1 MLPEGTQKVLISA
14 VISNAKTVGEWLNG
28 DPKTVDGQ
36 NLLPTHRS
44 VAFASFIDL
53 KGATV
58 RTGWMKYI
66 NPQSPED
73 LDYFVPQVI
82 EKIKLKRKKG
92 ESLTKPKYFPNPSEG
107 REIAIFLGLKLVSEG
122 AVAIFCGRKDTAS
135 GLCALAAERFS
146 RNLPLATPLD
156 YSNRQEVERLQ
167 KLHIENLG
175 SDATPS
181 KSAEHGIFSHHANT
195 PHGIRLAVEY
205 AMREDLVRFVICTS
219 TLAQGINLP
228 IRYLIVTS
236 IYQAGEQIKVRDFH
250 NLIGRAGRSGM
261 HTEGSVIFADPIVYD
276 KRRSRKDS
284 WRWNRV
290 KVLLDPARSEECVSS
305 LFKLVPLVIR
315 NDKNKSNDR
324 REHSLTLDILS
335 FAAAYI
341 EGWDSLNNIVAQVA
355 KQYYANGFTE
365 EVIKAQ
371 FEFFSSTLSSIEGFL
386 LSNWDI
392 DGREISETDVTQLAE
407 ETLAYFLA
415 DEKKRDQIQELFK
428 LLAENISKNINDPSR
443 RKTFGKTLYG
453 VNDAQ
458 AIEEWV
464 QSNAAQLFSVVNEK
478 EFLNIVWPLM
488 IKHVHNRVFKKFD
501 KPEVLKEIAHGW
513 IDGNPFNDLLKIIRK
528 RKTKMIWG
536 SRRRKFKIDHTVE
549 VCEGALAYD
558 GALLV
563 SALCEFVEAL
573 DQKGTGDLISRLQLF
588 QKRLKFGES
597 LLLRKL
603 ILGIQAKIF
612 TSLKLRFCR

>member
-1 MLPEGTQKVLISA
+1 M
-14 VISNAKTVGEWLNG
+14 
-28 DPKTVDGQ
+28 
-36 NLLPTHRS
+36 
-44 VAFASFIDL
+44 AF
-53 KGATV
+53 
-58 RTGWMKYI
+58 
-66 NPQSPED
+66 
-73 LDYFVPQVI
+73 YFVSTFAIAQTP
-82 EKIKLKRKKG
+82 
-92 ESLTKPKYFPNPSEG
+92 TKQPALRLSRTKNLHFAKATFPG
-107 REIAIFLGLKLVSEG
+107 
-122 AVAIFCGRKDTAS
+122 
-135 GLCALAAERFS
+135 FS
-146 RNLPLATPLD
+146 A
-156 YSNRQEVERLQ
+156 
-167 KLHIENLG
+167 
-175 SDATPS
+175 
-181 KSAEHGIFSHHANT
+181 
-195 PHGIRLAVEY
+195 
-205 AMREDLVRFVICTS
+205 
-219 TLAQGINLP
+219 
-228 IRYLIVTS
+228 
-236 IYQAGEQIKVRDFH
+236 
-250 NLIGRAGRSGM
+250 
-261 HTEGSVIFADPIVYD
+261 
-276 KRRSRKDS
+276 
-284 WRWNRV
+284 
-290 KVLLDPARSEECVSS
+290 
-305 LFKLVPLVIR
+305 
-315 NDKNKSNDR
+315 NDR

-536 SRRRKFKIDHTVE
+536 SRRRKFK
-549 VCEGALAYD
+549 ALTTPSRFVK
-558 GALLV
+558 ALLPMTV
-563 SALCEFVEAL
+563 LCW
-573 DQKGTGDLISRLQLF
+573 
-588 QKRLKFGES
+588 
-597 LLLRKL
+597 
-603 ILGIQAKIF
+603 
-612 TSLKLRFCR
+612 